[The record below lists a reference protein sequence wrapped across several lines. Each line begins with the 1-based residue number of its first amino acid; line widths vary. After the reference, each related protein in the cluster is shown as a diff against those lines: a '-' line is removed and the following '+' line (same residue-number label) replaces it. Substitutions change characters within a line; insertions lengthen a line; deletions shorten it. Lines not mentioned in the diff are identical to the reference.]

1 MSANIALG
9 GKPRFWVP
17 GDWNALFGFGTNILV
32 NVLVLTGLLRFVLKM
47 PDALVFGRILPALG
61 LMLCL
66 STGYYAFLAW
76 NLARKTG
83 RSDVCA
89 LPSGISVPHM
99 FVVTFI
105 VMLPI
110 KLATNDPVQA
120 WEAGLTWVFIQSFVL
135 MAGGFIG
142 PYIRKITPR
151 AALLGSL
158 AGISITFI
166 SMSPAAQVFSTPV
179 IGVVCFAVILANW
192 FGGVKYFGGVP
203 GGLVAIAVGTLIA
216 WGSTALGLGYGDLT
230 LAKLGGSVSNFGFS
244 VPLPAFA
251 YTFGGFKYLGV
262 ILVTAIPFG
271 IYDLIEALDNVESAS
286 AAGDS
291 FPTTRVLT
299 ADGVISL
306 IGCLMGNPFINAVY
320 IGHPGWKAMGGR
332 IGYSAVTGIIVL
344 VLTWFGIIAVISAL
358 IPVVAIL
365 PILLYIGMLIGSQAF
380 QESPHRHAPAIV
392 LALLPQLATW
402 GKTQIDNALGAA
414 GTTAAAVGTA
424 KLAQVGVLYDGLAV
438 LGGGA
443 TLAGIILGAITVYII
458 DRAFE
463 KAAAFALA
471 GTILTFFG
479 FIHGA
484 EGIGINSSPTVAV
497 SYLGVAAILF
507 YLARYAEFHPVAM
520 DMHEAAAEAD

>member
-1 MSANIALG
+1 MSATTLSRP
-9 GKPRFWVP
+9 KLWVP

-47 PDALVFGRILPALG
+47 PESLVFGRILPALG

-66 STGYYAFLAW
+66 STCYYAFLAYQ
-76 NLARKTG
+76 LAKRTG
-83 RSDVCA
+83 RTDVCA

-99 FVVTFI
+99 FVVTFV

-110 KLATNDPVQA
+110 LIKTHDPMEA
-120 WEAGLTWVFIQSFVL
+120 WSAGLTWVFVQSFVL

-142 PYIRKITPR
+142 PYVRRITPR

-166 SMSPAAQVFSTPV
+166 SMSPAAQVFTTPV
-179 IGVVCFAVILANW
+179 IGVVCFAVILASW

-203 GGLVAIAVGTLIA
+203 GGLVAIAVGTIIA
-216 WGSTALGLGYGDLT
+216 WVSNLFGLGYGGLT
-230 LAKLGGSVSNFGFS
+230 VAKMLGSVSNFGFS
-244 VPLPAFA
+244 FPIPAIDHVFN
-251 YTFGGFKYLGV
+251 GFKYFWI

-271 IYDLIEALDNVESAS
+271 IYDLIEALDNVESAA

-306 IGCLMGNPFINAVY
+306 IGCCLGNPFINAVY

-332 IGYSAVTGIIVL
+332 MGYSMVTGIIVL
-344 VLTWFGIIAVISAL
+344 VLTWFGIISVLMAV

-392 LALLPQLATW
+392 LALLPQLAAW

-414 GTTAAAVGTA
+414 GSSAAAIGDA
-424 KLAQVGVLYDGLAV
+424 KLAQVGVLYKGLETM
-438 LGGGA
+438 GGGA
-443 TLAGIILGAITVYII
+443 TLAGIILGAITVFII
-458 DRAFE
+458 DRDFE

-471 GTILTFFG
+471 GTIFTFFG
-479 FIHGA
+479 FIHGEA
-484 EGIGINSSPTVAV
+484 IGIGSSPAVAA
-497 SYLGVAAILF
+497 SYLGVAVILF
-507 YLARYAEFHPVAM
+507 TLSKYAEFHPHPAEL
-520 DMHEAAAEAD
+520 HQAAEAD

>member
-1 MSANIALG
+1 MAIG
-9 GKPRFWVP
+9 HRPKFWVP

-61 LMLCL
+61 MMLFL

-83 RSDVCA
+83 RTDVCA

-99 FVVTFI
+99 FVVTFV

-110 KLATNDPVQA
+110 KLATNDPIQA

-166 SMSPAAQVFSTPV
+166 AMSPAAQVFTTPV

-192 FGGVKYFGGVP
+192 FGGVRYFGGVP
-203 GGLVAIAVGTLIA
+203 GGLVAIAVGTVIA
-216 WGSTALGLGYGDLT
+216 WGSTALGLGYGDLS
-230 LAKLGGSVSNFGFS
+230 LAKLGASVSNFGFS
-244 VPLPAFA
+244 VPLPAFH
-251 YTFGGFKYLGV
+251 YTFDGFKYLGV

-271 IYDLIEALDNVESAS
+271 IYDLIEALDNVESAA

-392 LALLPQLATW
+392 LALLPQIAAW

-414 GTTAAAVGTA
+414 GTNAAAVGTA
-424 KLAQVGVLYDGLAV
+424 KLAQVGVLYNGLEV

-471 GTILTFFG
+471 GTVLTFFG

-484 EGIGINSSPTVAV
+484 EGIGINSSPTVAI
-497 SYLGVAAILF
+497 SYLGVAGILF
-507 YLARYAEFHPVAM
+507 YLAKYAEFHPMAM
-520 DMHEAAAEAD
+520 DMQEVPAEAD

>member
-1 MSANIALG
+1 M
-9 GKPRFWVP
+9 
-17 GDWNALFGFGTNILV
+17 LF
-32 NVLVLTGLLRFVLKM
+32 
-47 PDALVFGRILPALG
+47 
-61 LMLCL
+61 L

-76 NLARKTG
+76 RLAQRTG
-83 RSDVCA
+83 RTDVCA

-99 FVVTFI
+99 FVVTFV

-110 KLATNDPVQA
+110 GIKTGDPVQA

-166 SMSPAAQVFSTPV
+166 SMSPAAQVFTTPV
-179 IGVVCFAVILANW
+179 IGIVCFAVILASW
-192 FGGVKYFGGVP
+192 FGGVRYFGGVP
-203 GGLVAIAVGTLIA
+203 GGLVAIAVGTVIA
-216 WGSTALGLGYGDLT
+216 WASSGLGLGYGGLT
-230 LAKLGGSVSNFGFS
+230 LAKLGSSFSSFGFS
-244 VPLPAFA
+244 VPLPAIGHV
-251 YTFGGFKYLGV
+251 FGGFNYLGV

-271 IYDLIEALDNVESAS
+271 IYDLIEALDNVESAA

-306 IGCLMGNPFINAVY
+306 IGCLLGNPFINAVY

-332 IGYSAVTGIIVL
+332 IGYSAATGIVVL
-344 VLTWFGIIAVISAL
+344 ILCWLGIIAVLSAI

-392 LALLPQLATW
+392 LALLPQIAEW

-414 GTTAAAVGTA
+414 GTSVEAVG
-424 KLAQVGVLYDGLAV
+424 LANLGSHGVLYGGLET

-443 TLAGIILGAITVYII
+443 TLAGIILGSVTVFII
-458 DRAFE
+458 DRDLT
-463 KAAAFALA
+463 KAAIFSAA
-471 GTILTFFG
+471 GAVLTFFG
-479 FIHGA
+479 FIHG
-484 EGIGINSSPTVAV
+484 EGIGIGRSPEVAV
-497 SYLGVAAILF
+497 A
-507 YLARYAEFHPVAM
+507 YLAVAFILYACQKYAVIAPHPVELSHGA
-520 DMHEAAAEAD
+520 EPAAAE

>member
-1 MSANIALG
+1 MSATTLSRP
-9 GKPRFWVP
+9 KLWVP

-47 PDALVFGRILPALG
+47 PESLVFGRILPALG

-66 STGYYAFLAW
+66 STCYYAFLAYQ
-76 NLARKTG
+76 LAKRTG
-83 RSDVCA
+83 RTDVCA

-99 FVVTFI
+99 FVVTFV

-110 KLATNDPVQA
+110 LIKTHDPMEA
-120 WEAGLTWVFIQSFVL
+120 WSAGLTWVFVQSFVL
-135 MAGGFIG
+135 MVGGFIG
-142 PYIRKITPR
+142 PYVRKITPR

-179 IGVVCFAVILANW
+179 IGVVCFAVILASW

-216 WGSTALGLGYGDLT
+216 WVSNLFGLGYGGLT
-230 LAKLGGSVSNFGFS
+230 LTKMLGSVANFGLSFP
-244 VPLPAFA
+244 VPEVMHV
-251 YTFGGFKYLGV
+251 FGGFKYIGV

-271 IYDLIEALDNVESAS
+271 IYDLIEALDNVESAA
-286 AAGDS
+286 AAGDA

-306 IGCLMGNPFINAVY
+306 IGCCLGNPFINAVY

-332 IGYSAVTGIIVL
+332 MGYSMVTGIVVL
-344 VLTWFGIIAVISAL
+344 VLTWFGIISVLMAV

-392 LALLPQLATW
+392 LALLPQLAAW

-414 GTTAAAVGTA
+414 GTSAAAIGDA
-424 KLAQVGVLYDGLAV
+424 KLAQVGVLYKGLETM
-438 LGGGA
+438 GGGA
-443 TLAGIILGAITVYII
+443 TLAGIILGAITVFII
-458 DRAFE
+458 DREFE

-471 GTILTFFG
+471 GTIFTFFG
-479 FIHGA
+479 FIHGEA
-484 EGIGINSSPTVAV
+484 IGIGSSPAVAV

-507 YLARYAEFHPVAM
+507 TLSKYAEFHPHPVEL
-520 DMHEAAAEAD
+520 HQPAEAD